1 MGWFVYRRH
10 LIHSRVKNLFK
21 FVSAKMDTVFT
32 VESALEFDACF
43 HLEYSHDIISY
54 EAQPEGFIYEFNG
67 RPCPY
72 TPDFKINH
80 AVSEF
85 QFLEIKPV
93 GKTNDADFIERFKA
107 KRVQATKNGISLILV
122 TENQIRI
129 NPILYNLKLLH
140 RYSGSR
146 HLTSVQIFILSEIKK
161 LGKVS
166 IQFLTN
172 NIKSDED
179 NIFSLV
185 LNLLAKGYLRT
196 NITDNIFNMNT
207 TVWCT
212 E

>member
-1 MGWFVYRRH
+1 
-10 LIHSRVKNLFK
+10 
-21 FVSAKMDTVFT
+21 MDTVFT

-43 HLEYSHDIISY
+43 HLEYSQDITSY
-54 EAQPEGFIYEFNG
+54 EAQPEGFFYEFNG

-80 AVSEF
+80 AVNGL
-85 QFLEIKPV
+85 QFIEIKPA

-107 KRVQATKNGISLILV
+107 KRAQATKNGISLILV
-122 TENQIRI
+122 TDNQIRI

-166 IQFLTN
+166 IQFLIN
-172 NIKSDED
+172 NINSEED
-179 NIFSLV
+179 NIFRLV
-185 LNLLAKGYLRT
+185 LNLRAKGYLRT
-196 NITDNIFNMNT
+196 NITDNIFNINT

>member
-1 MGWFVYRRH
+1 
-10 LIHSRVKNLFK
+10 
-21 FVSAKMDTVFT
+21 MDTVFT
-32 VESALEFDACF
+32 VESTLEFDACF
-43 HLEYSHDIISY
+43 HLEYSHDITSY
-54 EAQPEGFIYEFNG
+54 EAQPEGFIYEFNE

-80 AVSEF
+80 SVNGF

-93 GKTNDADFIERFKA
+93 EKTNDPGFIERFKA
-107 KRVQATKNGISLILV
+107 KRAQATKNGISLILV
-122 TENQIRI
+122 TDNQIRI

-146 HLTSVQIFILSEIKK
+146 NLTSVQIFLLSEIKK

>member
-1 MGWFVYRRH
+1 MYRRH
-10 LIHSRVKNLFK
+10 LGHSRVKNLFK

-43 HLEYSHDIISY
+43 HLEYSHDITSY
-54 EAQPEGFIYEFNG
+54 EAQPEGFFYQFNG

-80 AVSEF
+80 AVNGI
-85 QFLEIKPV
+85 QFLEIKPIE
-93 GKTNDADFIERFKA
+93 KTNDADFIERFKA
-107 KRVQATKNGISLILV
+107 KRTQSTQNGLPLILV
-122 TENQIRI
+122 TEKQIRI

-140 RYSGSR
+140 RYSGSK
-146 HLTSVQIFILSEIKK
+146 HLTSVQIYLLSEVKK

-166 IQFLTN
+166 IEFLIN
-172 NIKSDED
+172 NIKTNED
-179 NIFSLV
+179 NMFSLI
-185 LNLLAKGYLRT
+185 LNLLAKGYLRS

-207 TVWCT
+207 TVWCK